1 MKSFNDPRVT
11 RREMIQSS
19 VALAALA
26 FAQYPLS
33 LFGGPEAEAGGV
45 LIPFLD
51 AQPPVKK
58 QTRWEDL
65 TSWMTKNDDL
75 YVVRHYNTPK
85 VNANEYSLEISG
97 LVRKPKKLSLSDI
110 KARKR
115 KTITATLE
123 CGGNGLG
130 PGFMGAIGN
139 IRWTG
144 TSLRDLLH
152 ECEPLKRGIE
162 VVFFGVDKQ
171 TEKIREKEYPQ
182 NFARSLH
189 ISDAMHDDL
198 LLAHEFNG
206 EPLTQ
211 EHGFPLRLIV

>member
-1 MKSFNDPRVT
+1 MKSFTPQGIS

-19 VALAALA
+19 VALAAVA

-51 AQPPVKK
+51 VQPPVKK
-58 QTRWEDL
+58 QTRWENL

-75 YVVRHYNTPK
+75 YVVRHYNTPTI
-85 VNANEYSLEISG
+85 NADDHSLEISG
-97 LVRKPKKLSLSDI
+97 LVRKPKKFSLKEI

-130 PGFMGAIGN
+130 PGFMGFKRRRVRLLWQARPQPGGWN
-139 IRWTG
+139 EFLADG
-144 TSLRDLLH
+144 SFGCLRYLH
-152 ECEPLKRGIE
+152 
-162 VVFFGVDKQ
+162 
-171 TEKIREKEYPQ
+171 
-182 NFARSLH
+182 S
-189 ISDAMHDDL
+189 
-198 LLAHEFNG
+198 
-206 EPLTQ
+206 
-211 EHGFPLRLIV
+211 